1 MSNRDLA
8 IQLIDQ
14 MPEYKL
20 GYVVAY
26 LQGLSADEIADDE
39 YCKKLLDDYNNSDD
53 KGEFLTFDE
62 AIKMCG
68 VDINEIQN
76 TDW

>member
-39 YCKKLLDDYNNSDD
+39 YCKKLLDDYYNSDD

-76 TDW
+76 TD